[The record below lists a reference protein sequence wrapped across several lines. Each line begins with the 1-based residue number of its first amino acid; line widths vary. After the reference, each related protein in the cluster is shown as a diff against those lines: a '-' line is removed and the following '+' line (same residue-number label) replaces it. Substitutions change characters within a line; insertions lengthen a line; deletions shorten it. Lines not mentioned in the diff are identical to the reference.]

1 MSMCACVGYV
11 CTQVDAA
18 KKEDP
23 GPVLKKEDK
32 DDPTT
37 AAIPSALG
45 EDQKKRR
52 IATGSSASLGPK
64 KYRAMYYKAGLCLN
78 SCAYFLGI
86 KQNINRNRHTQQ

>member
-23 GPVLKKEDK
+23 GPEVKKEDK
-32 DDPTT
+32 EDPTT
-37 AAIPSALG
+37 AAIPSALS
-45 EDQKKRR
+45 EDQKDRL

-64 KYRAMYYKAGLCLN
+64 KYRAMYYKAGLFLN

-86 KQNINRNRHTQQ
+86 EHNINRKRHRQP